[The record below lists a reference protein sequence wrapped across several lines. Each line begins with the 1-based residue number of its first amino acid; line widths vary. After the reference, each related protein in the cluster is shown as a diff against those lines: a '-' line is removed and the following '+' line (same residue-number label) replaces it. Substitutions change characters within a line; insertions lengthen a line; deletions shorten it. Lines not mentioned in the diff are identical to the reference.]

1 MILWIQITT
10 TAETISVG
18 EYAKEA
24 EYMTIRR
31 KAFTLIEL
39 LIVIVV
45 IAILAA
51 MMMLSSMEANSTA
64 EAARVI
70 SDLNTIKRAALMYFV
85 DHPDTFLNAPF
96 LCDSLSNLV
105 NIDDVMRYVDN
116 GKEALAYGADK
127 YKVVFECNKKEPIWY
142 LHYELPQYIKD
153 NPRAMEK
160 LKLKARSHNLL
171 CTGTFNYIPKEDEYY
186 GGTRDSS
193 KLDAMIY
200 FRILP

>member
-1 MILWIQITT
+1 
-10 TAETISVG
+10 
-18 EYAKEA
+18 
-24 EYMTIRR
+24 MTIRR

-70 SDLNTIKRAALMYFV
+70 SDLNTIKRAALMYFA
-85 DHPDTFLNAPF
+85 DNPDTFLKAPF
-96 LCDSLSNLV
+96 LTDLEKLV
-105 NIDDVMRYVDN
+105 NVDDVMRYVDN
-116 GKEALAYGADK
+116 GKDSLAYGADK
-127 YKVVFECNKKEPIWY
+127 ANVRFECNKKEPIWY
-142 LHYELPQYIKD
+142 LHYQLPQYIMD
-153 NPRAMEK
+153 NPRALEK

-193 KLDAMIY
+193 KQNAMIY